1 MLFGKRIKE
10 LRESQKLPQRVV
22 ADALEITIPL
32 YSRVE
37 RGERTLSKSH
47 LPKLAKV
54 LNVEENEL
62 LKLYLADQVALVLDG
77 QSEIINDVLDIA
89 KSGINTM
96 NPQKKTYTLI
106 DMFAGCGGLSLGME
120 HAGFQSIFFNEI
132 MPIFASTYLYNR
144 NIPDGHYYIGDINKL
159 NEDIEEYEHIWKK
172 IEGGVDLVCGGP
184 PCQGFSM
191 ANRQRIID
199 DPRNNLYKAYLQ
211 FLHNVRPK
219 FFVMENVKGMAQRIP
234 EIKEDFVKYLGEDY
248 LIDYRLLKAQD
259 FGVPQNRERLILIGN
274 RIGVNPDDIFDSIEK
289 KKRSPFTLKDTLEGL
304 PRLEARKEKN
314 KGNLEDL
321 PSGLTERDFAYIKND
336 FYYFINGRREITK
349 LYNHKNRYNN
359 PRDIE
364 IYRRLPQGANSL
376 HESIQDIMPYK
387 SRNDIFKDKYFKLD
401 ETQICKTITSH
412 MKFDCNMYIHPWESR
427 GLSPREAARI
437 QTFPDDYILK
447 GAQNMWYAQVG
458 NAVPVKLAEA
468 IGLSIMEFLK

>member
-10 LRESQKLPQRVV
+10 LREYQKLPQRIV

-32 YSRVE
+32 YSRIE

-47 LPKLAKV
+47 LPKLAEI
-54 LNVEENEL
+54 LNVEESEL
-62 LKLYLADQVALVLDG
+62 LKLHLADQVASVLDG

-89 KSGINTM
+89 KSGIQAMNTR
-96 NPQKKTYTLI
+96 KKDFTLI

-120 HAGFQSIFFNEI
+120 HAGFKSIFFNEI
-132 MPIFASTYLYNR
+132 MPVFASTYLANR
-144 NIPDGHYYIGDINKL
+144 NIPEGHYYIGDINKL
-159 NEDIEEYEHIWKK
+159 NDEIRDYEYIWKD
-172 IEGGVDLVCGGP
+172 IDGGVDIVCGGP

-211 FLHNVRPK
+211 FLQNVRPK
-219 FFVMENVKGMAQRIP
+219 FFVMENVKGMAQRVP
-234 EIKEDFVKYLGEDY
+234 EIKEDFIKFLGEDY
-248 LIDYRLLKAQD
+248 QIDYRLLRAQD

-274 RIGVNPDDIFDSIEK
+274 RVGVSPDDIFASIER
-289 KKRSPFTLKDTLEGL
+289 KKRVPFVLKDALEGL
-304 PRLEARKEKN
+304 PHLEARKEKN
-314 KGNLEDL
+314 KGELEEL
-321 PSGLTERDFAYIKND
+321 PTGLTERDFTYIESR
-336 FYYFINGRREITK
+336 FYKFINGSRKINK

-364 IYRRLPQGANSL
+364 IYTRLPQGANSL

-387 SRNDIFKDKYFKLD
+387 SRNAIFKDKYFKLD

-427 GLSPREAARI
+427 GLSPREAARV
-437 QTFPDDYILK
+437 QTFPDDYVLL
-447 GAQNMWYAQVG
+447 GAQNSWYAQVG

-468 IGLSIMEFLK
+468 IGASIMEFLV